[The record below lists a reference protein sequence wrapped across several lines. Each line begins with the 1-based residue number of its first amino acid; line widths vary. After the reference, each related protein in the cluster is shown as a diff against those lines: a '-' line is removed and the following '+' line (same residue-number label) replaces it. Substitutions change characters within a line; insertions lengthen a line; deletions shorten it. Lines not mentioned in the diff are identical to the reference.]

1 MPLLTIN
8 FKLYQIFWCLFP
20 YSIGVTSLSLVPYKS
35 GPVKPAMAYETRS
48 VQVSDITMFHAS
60 FCILNTNLMDII
72 LAFFEVI
79 LYGKASF
86 DWPNIR
92 VISHSWFTLA
102 VSLEPRKH
110 RWVSFLRTGIGPELC
125 PLKKSLET
133 CCDQTWRA
141 IPVFSTVYE
150 RSF

>member
-8 FKLYQIFWCLFP
+8 FKLYHIFWFFFP

-60 FCILNTNLMDII
+60 FCILNTSLMDII

-79 LYGKASF
+79 LYGTESF
-86 DWPNIR
+86 EWPNIR
-92 VISHSWFTLA
+92 VISHSWFTL
-102 VSLEPRKH
+102 
-110 RWVSFLRTGIGPELC
+110 
-125 PLKKSLET
+125 
-133 CCDQTWRA
+133 
-141 IPVFSTVYE
+141 TVTVKQYL
-150 RSF
+150 